1 MFDMNM
7 SKKANLEFDIS
18 NNGQITETNSFS
30 LNNNLQH
37 GVGTIPIEMNF
48 DAAIKKLNIKFD
60 GVARAT
66 SIEINFVPH
75 TKSADGN
82 KCITSASLDMIKDG
96 KYLNLFDNYV
106 IIDCRYDYEYN
117 AGHIKDALN
126 IQSADLLELLM
137 KSNLSAINNSIAW
150 IFHCEYSQK
159 RGPRAASFFR
169 NIDAKLNQM
178 SYPKLCFPHCYVL
191 EGGYK
196 GYYNTNH
203 ISNSLTYVS
212 MFDEKHQ
219 KKYKQDTALE
229 QKLWTK
235 GKKSK
240 KGKHKKKRRAIIK
253 ICVPCPL

>member
-1 MFDMNM
+1 M
-7 SKKANLEFDIS
+7 SKKPNLQFDLS
-18 NNGQITETNSFS
+18 NKNGQISETDSLS
-30 LNNNLQH
+30 LNHNLSH

-48 DAAIKKLNIKFD
+48 EAAINKLNIKFD
-60 GVARAT
+60 ESKRAA

-75 TKSADGN
+75 IKSSDGN

-96 KYLNLFDNYV
+96 KYTDLFDNYV

-169 NIDAKLNQM
+169 NIDARLNQM
-178 SYPKLCFPHCYVL
+178 TYPNLCFPHCYVL

-203 ISNSLTYVS
+203 VSNSLTYVS
-212 MFDEKHQ
+212 MFDAKF
-219 KKYKQDTALE
+219 KSKCITDTALD
-229 QKLWTK
+229 QKHWRK
-235 GKKSK
+235 GKKFK
-240 KGKHKKKRRAIIK
+240 KGKRKKKRRAIIK
-253 ICVPCPL
+253 IQVPCPL